1 MDLNTATK
9 KEGKK
14 KKKFTGHVIEIF
26 DSLSHQKPT
35 SIRRLWVISTW
46 NQTH

>member
-14 KKKFTGHVIEIF
+14 KKKKVTGHVIEIF
-26 DSLSHQKPT
+26 DLLSHQKPT
-35 SIRRLWVISTW
+35 SIRRL
-46 NQTH
+46 

>member
-9 KEGKK
+9 KEGK

-26 DSLSHQKPT
+26 DSLSQQKPT